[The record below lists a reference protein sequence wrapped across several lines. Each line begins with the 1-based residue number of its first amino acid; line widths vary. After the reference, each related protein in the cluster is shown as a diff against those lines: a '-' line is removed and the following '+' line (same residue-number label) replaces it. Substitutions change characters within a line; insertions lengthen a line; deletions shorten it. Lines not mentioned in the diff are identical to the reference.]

1 MKTPFPFLR
10 AALSLA
16 ALSAFSITLLAD
28 DPAKPQDA
36 AAPTEAPL
44 HEIGASSASS
54 TASATV
60 SATPTPTSTST
71 SEPTP
76 YRHHERDDEGRDRV
90 AVSGSVNVGSDETI
104 PGNAVAIMGPVT
116 VDGTVEGNAVS
127 VMGSNTINGTVEGNA
142 VAVLGTL
149 HLGPNSKVEGN
160 AVSVGGRVVREPG
173 SIVNGG
179 IVEQGHGL
187 DFSEDSGAMSWWNH
201 GLRMGR
207 PMAFGP
213 HLSFLWVLN
222 VCLIGLYLL
231 FSVAFPNGI
240 RKCGDTLVNRPGLT
254 FLTGIL
260 AVLALPVVF
269 ILLLVTVVGIP
280 VAVIVL
286 PLSILAA
293 LLFGRA
299 AINALVGRS
308 ILGKDQHPALTVLVG
323 SLVMLALYLVPL
335 VGLMLFAF
343 VAFLGFACAL
353 ATLFTSTK
361 SALPPPPPSVVVPA
375 APVAPAPATVPPVI
389 AVPLAAVTPE
399 SVVAPESVPL
409 QRDAAPVPPPQP
421 APAAVPVALAAVASD
436 AHVSEAALP
445 RAGFWLRMVALLI
458 DFLLIGILTQMR
470 SPHVVL
476 ILLATY
482 GAVLWKLKGATIGGI
497 IFGIKVVRSDG
508 RPMELTTA
516 LVRALAC
523 FFSLLVAGLGFIW
536 IAFDKEKQ
544 GWHDKIAGTVVVRLP
559 KGASLI

>member
-1 MKTPFPFLR
+1 MKTPFSFLR
-10 AALSLA
+10 AALLLA
-16 ALSAFSITLLAD
+16 ALSALSITLRAA
-28 DPAKPQDA
+28 DPAKPQDT
-36 AAPTEAPL
+36 AAPAPETPL
-44 HEIGASSASS
+44 HEIGSTSAS
-54 TASATV
+54 AAPA
-60 SATPTPTSTST
+60 ATPTPTS
-71 SEPTP
+71 EPAP
-76 YRHHERDDEGRDRV
+76 YRHHEKDGEGRDRV
-90 AVSGSVNVGSDETI
+90 AVTGAVNVAADETV
-104 PGNAVAIMGPVT
+104 PGNAVAVMGPVT
-116 VDGTVEGNAVS
+116 IDGTVEGNAVA
-127 VMGSNTINGTVEGNA
+127 VMGSNTVNGTVEGN
-142 VAVLGTL
+142 VVVVLGTL

-160 AVSVGGRVVREPG
+160 AVSVGGRIDRAPG
-173 SIVNGG
+173 SIVNGE

-187 DFSEDSGAMSWWNH
+187 DFSENSGAMSWWNH

-207 PMAFGP
+207 PVAFGP
-213 HLSFLWVLN
+213 NLNFLWLLN
-222 VCLIGLYLL
+222 ICLIGLYLL
-231 FSVAFPNGI
+231 LSVAFPNGI

-260 AVLALPVVF
+260 AILALPVVF

-299 AINALVGRS
+299 AINSLVGRS
-308 ILGKDQHPALTVLVG
+308 ILGKDAHPALSVLVG

-361 SALPPPPPSVVVPA
+361 ATLPPPPPPVAVAGAPV
-375 APVAPAPATVPPVI
+375 APVAPAAPPVPPVI
-389 AVPLAAVTPE
+389 AVPLAAA
-399 SVVAPESVPL
+399 APESAPAP
-409 QRDAAPVPPPQP
+409 QEAAPVPPAPQ
-421 APAAVPVALAAVASD
+421 APAAVPAAPVAADVTPM
-436 AHVSEAALP
+436 SEAALP

-458 DFLLIGILTQMR
+458 DFLLIGTLTQMR

-476 ILLATY
+476 VLLAAY

-508 RPMELTTA
+508 RPMEWTTA

-536 IAFDKEKQ
+536 IGFDKEKQ

-559 KGASLI
+559 KGVSLV

>member
-16 ALSAFSITLLAD
+16 ALSAFSITLLAA

-36 AAPTEAPL
+36 AAPTPEAPL
-44 HEIGASSASS
+44 HEIGASTS
-54 TASATV
+54 TAAPA
-60 SATPTPTSTST
+60 ATPTPT

-76 YRHHERDDEGRDRV
+76 YRHHDKDDEGRDRV
-90 AVSGSVNVGSDETI
+90 AVTGSVYVAADETI
-104 PGNAVAIMGPVT
+104 PGNAVAVMGPVT
-116 VDGTVEGNAVS
+116 VDGTVEGNAVA

-142 VAVLGTL
+142 VVVLGTL
-149 HLGPNSKVEGN
+149 HLGPNSKIEGN
-160 AVSVGGRVVREPG
+160 AVTVGGKIDRAPG

-187 DFSEDSGAMSWWNH
+187 DFSDNSGAMSWWNH

-207 PMAFGP
+207 PVAFGP
-213 HLSFLWVLN
+213 NLNFLWLLN
-222 VCLIGLYLL
+222 ICLIALYVLL
-231 FSVAFPNGI
+231 TVAFPNGI

-260 AVLALPVVF
+260 AILALPVVF
-269 ILLLVTVVGIP
+269 ILLLITVVGIP

-299 AINALVGRS
+299 AINSLVGRS
-308 ILGKDQHPALTVLVG
+308 ILGKDAHPALAVVVG

-335 VGLMLFAF
+335 VGLLLFAF
-343 VAFLGFACAL
+343 VAFLGFASAL
-353 ATLFTSTK
+353 ATLFTSTRA
-361 SALPPPPPSVVVPA
+361 ALPPPPPPVAVPG
-375 APVAPAPATVPPVI
+375 APVAPAAPMVPPVI
-389 AVPLAAVTPE
+389 AVPLAAA
-399 SVVAPESVPL
+399 APESAPAP
-409 QRDAAPVPPPQP
+409 QEAAPVTPPPQAP
-421 APAAVPVALAAVASD
+421 APAAVLVSPAAASSV

-470 SPHVVL
+470 SPHVVF
-476 ILLATY
+476 ILLAAY
-482 GAVLWKLKGATIGGI
+482 GAVLWKIKGATIGGI
-497 IFGIKVVRSDG
+497 IFGMKVVRSDG
-508 RPMELTTA
+508 RPMEWTTA

-523 FFSLLVAGLGFIW
+523 FFSLLVAGFGFIW

-559 KGASLI
+559 KGISLV

>member
-16 ALSAFSITLLAD
+16 ALSACSITLLAA

-36 AAPTEAPL
+36 ATPTPTTEAPL
-44 HEIGASSASS
+44 HEIGASTASS
-54 TASATV
+54 TASAPAA
-60 SATPTPTSTST
+60 ATPTPTS
-71 SEPTP
+71 EPAP
-76 YRHHERDDEGRDRV
+76 YRHHDRDDEGRDRV
-90 AVSGSVNVGSDETI
+90 AVTGAVYVGADETI

-116 VDGTVEGNAVS
+116 IDGTVEGNAVS
-127 VMGSNTINGTVEGNA
+127 VMGSNTINGTVEGN
-142 VAVLGTL
+142 VVVVLGRLT
-149 HLGPNSKVEGN
+149 LGPNSKIEGN
-160 AVSVGGRVVREPG
+160 AVTVGGKVDRAPG

-179 IVEQGHGL
+179 IIEQGHGL
-187 DFSEDSGAMSWWNH
+187 DFSDNSGAMSWWHN

-207 PMAFGP
+207 PVAFGP
-213 HLSFLWVLN
+213 NLSFLWLLN
-222 VCLIGLYLL
+222 ICLIGLYLL
-231 FSVAFPNGI
+231 LSVAFPNGI

-254 FLTGIL
+254 FMTGIL
-260 AVLALPVVF
+260 AILALPVVF

-299 AINALVGRS
+299 AINSLVGRS

-343 VAFLGFACAL
+343 VAFLGFSCAL
-353 ATLFTSTK
+353 ATLFTSTR
-361 SALPPPPPSVVVPA
+361 ATLPPPPPPVVVA
-375 APVAPAPATVPPVI
+375 GAPVAAPAAATVPPVI
-389 AVPLAAVTPE
+389 AVPLAAA
-399 SVVAPESVPL
+399 APESAPAP
-409 QRDAAPVPPPQP
+409 QEAAPVPPPPQAP
-421 APAAVPVALAAVASD
+421 APVLVSPAAAESV

-458 DFLLIGILTQMR
+458 DFLLIGLLTQMR

-476 ILLATY
+476 ILLAAY
-482 GAVLWKLKGATIGGI
+482 GAVLWKVKGATIGGI
-497 IFGIKVVRSDG
+497 IFGLKVVRSDG
-508 RPMELTTA
+508 KPMEWTTA

-523 FFSLLVAGLGFIW
+523 FFSLLVAGLGFFW

-559 KGASLI
+559 KGVSLI